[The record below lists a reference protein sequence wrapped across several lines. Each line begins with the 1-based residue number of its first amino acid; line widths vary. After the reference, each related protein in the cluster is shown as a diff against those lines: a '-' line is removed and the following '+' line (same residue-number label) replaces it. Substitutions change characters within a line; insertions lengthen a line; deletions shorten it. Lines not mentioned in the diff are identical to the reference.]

1 MLRTFDPEWLTL
13 AAALE
18 RESRRA
24 RRMLALFPPAHLE
37 DRPPDCGRSAQELA
51 WAFVERERLMLYVL
65 IGRTY
70 GFGAAAPKHLETILA
85 EYDTA
90 RRKSRAALAQL
101 KPEQWQEQLRGPAGL
116 MGWERSS
123 RGELLFAGWKE
134 LVHDTAHFAVHL
146 RLAQEVEARAPVGAQ
161 ASPA

>member
-1 MLRTFDPEWLTL
+1 MVQAVDPDCLVL
-13 AAALE
+13 SGALE
-18 RESRRA
+18 REFRRA
-24 RRMLALFPPAHLE
+24 RLMLASFPPAHLE

-85 EYDTA
+85 EYDSA

-101 KPEQWQEQLRGPAGL
+101 KAEQWREQLRGPAGL
-116 MGWERSS
+116 MGWESSS

-134 LVHDTAHFAVHL
+134 LVHHTAHFAVHL
-146 RLAQEVEARAPVGAQ
+146 RLAQKAEARAPVGAE